1 MSNNKVL
8 PNELLMIV
16 ENAIFNASS
25 LNELLKLKTVHSTFY
40 HVFKK
45 YILTCQEIFETINE
59 TNSCSIIMII
69 SDKMNQIDRKNDK
82 EKNTLVKI
90 HTIKNKKY

>member
-69 SDKMNQIDRKNDK
+69 SDK
-82 EKNTLVKI
+82 NTLVKI

>member
-45 YILTCQEIFETINE
+45 YILKQLMKLI
-59 TNSCSIIMII
+59 
-69 SDKMNQIDRKNDK
+69 
-82 EKNTLVKI
+82 VVV
-90 HTIKNKKY
+90 